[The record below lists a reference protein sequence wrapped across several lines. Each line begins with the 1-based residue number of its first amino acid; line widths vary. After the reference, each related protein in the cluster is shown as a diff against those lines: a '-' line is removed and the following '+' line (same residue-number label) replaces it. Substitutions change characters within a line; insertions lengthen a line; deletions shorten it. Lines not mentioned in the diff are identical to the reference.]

1 MTHRIGKTY
10 FDKKFSKKC
19 KIIIVKFTT
28 FWHHTIVYWLKENMK
43 DNIKIHVDLTRK
55 RHSLLKSASN
65 LVKDIDRVLIC
76 YSDVNCRLEIKW
88 KDESREDNFFHF
100 DRWFKRSFRRSDQI
114 FGRSYQV
121 VLHLCNQKHL
131 QYFFLKRTL
140 LKKYFFQVC
149 FIHFWHVSFSNT
161 W

>member
-1 MTHRIGKTY
+1 MTYRIGKTY

-43 DNIKIHVDLTRK
+43 DNIKIHVDLTIK

-100 DRWFKRSFRRSDQI
+100 DR
-114 FGRSYQV
+114 
-121 VLHLCNQKHL
+121 
-131 QYFFLKRTL
+131 
-140 LKKYFFQVC
+140 
-149 FIHFWHVSFSNT
+149 
-161 W
+161 